1 MAGKPINEQN
11 RKAKA
16 KTLADEI
23 YKRHHKK
30 LLSIGKQNCPSVEDA
45 EEALQDTFI
54 LFIDH
59 FDPSSDAPPLAWL
72 TLTLKR
78 RCWATYRRQQFLQQN
93 RLANPTGEPNRSQD
107 AEALDNRHLPDELA
121 AAAENVQR
129 TREQL
134 LELKQDERR
143 ALSLL
148 AIGYSYRE
156 ICDIT
161 NWSYTKVNRCISEG
175 RARLRKLNKQTTNN

>member
-93 RLANPTGEPNRSQD
+93 RPANPTGEPNRSQD
-107 AEALDNRHLPDELA
+107 AEALDYRHLPDELA
-121 AAAENVQR
+121 AAAENIQR
-129 TREQL
+129 TRKQL
-134 LELKQDERR
+134 LQLKQDERR